1 MILWLWIGT
10 FVMAFGTLLAVLPGR
25 RRSIHEI
32 RDEVVDR

>member
-1 MILWLWIGT
+1 
-10 FVMAFGTLLAVLPGR
+10 MAFGTLLAVLPGR